1 MEEIIGKINDLFI
14 TNRQKYLLMNQEG
27 KYSTFDKSKH
37 KNVLP
42 LMDSFIKKHLE
53 GEATY
58 GVFGGEHISK
68 FLCFDID
75 VPDRDTARWIAYRT
89 INTLVELGV
98 SKEYIYPSTSGNKGY
113 HIDLYFEQP
122 VSNKLLHEFYII
134 VMETACF
141 ERTDERYAYKCEQ
154 GMVEMR
160 PVANKLG
167 VKLPLGKHFNT
178 KNKKRCWYVDVDT
191 LEEIRSKN
199 YILDIEK
206 MKNQIL
212 EDILES
218 QKDLLEADEGI
229 SEVEDL
235 VHNNYQ
241 SLEVYSRNVDES
253 LTIEHIEQ
261 LWSEGLKEVGTRH
274 NTLLKLAKYLRYQG
288 LSKEECQQDLEEW
301 MFEQDT
307 RYYRTSIPD
316 CVKDI
321 AEIIEY
327 VYKNEVA
334 LTITQKNIDVTH
346 KEMEKILGF
355 EKKNQ
360 KLLVYAMLVHSKRY
374 ALQNGVFY
382 MTQKQ
387 MAEATGYDIR
397 TIQRIL
403 PELEE
408 QGAFEYISK
417 NVMIKNRK
425 GQFEKK
431 KPNRYRLKIAIEE
444 TVEEATVKAY
454 SVKCNSHIEYKESF
468 NECVISLFE
477 WKELKVKLP
486 KRHYDELRRCKV
498 S

>member
-14 TNRQKYLLMNQEG
+14 TTRQKYLFMNQKG
-27 KYSTFDKSKH
+27 QYFTFDKSKNN
-37 KNVLP
+37 NVVP
-42 LMDSFIKKHLE
+42 LIDSFIKKHLE

-75 VPDRDTARWIAYRT
+75 VPDRVTARWIAYRT
-89 INTLVELGV
+89 INALVELGV

-113 HIDLYFEQP
+113 HIDLYFEKP
-122 VSNKLLHEFYII
+122 VSNKLLHEFYIL
-134 VMETACF
+134 VMETAYF
-141 ERTDERYAYKCEQ
+141 ERTDERYAYRCER

-160 PVANKLG
+160 PVASRLG

-178 KNKKRCWYVDVDT
+178 KGKKRCWYVNVDT

-199 YILDIEK
+199 YILEIK
-206 MKNQIL
+206 KIKNQIL

-218 QKDLLEADEGI
+218 QKDLMETSEGI
-229 SEVEDL
+229 REVGDL
-235 VHNNYQ
+235 VDDNYQ
-241 SLEVYSRNVDES
+241 SLEVYSRNIDES

-274 NTLLKLAKYLRYQG
+274 NALLKLAKYLRYQG
-288 LSKEECQQDLEEW
+288 LNQEECQQALQEW

-307 RYYRTSIPD
+307 RYYRTLIPD
-316 CVKDI
+316 CIDDI
-321 AEIIEY
+321 TKIVEY

-334 LTITQKNIDVTH
+334 LTITEKDIDVTH
-346 KEMEKILGF
+346 KEMERILDF
-355 EKKNQ
+355 KKRNQ
-360 KLLVYAMLVHSKRY
+360 KLLMYAMLVHSKRY

-431 KPNRYRLKIAIEE
+431 KPNRYKLKFA
-444 TVEEATVKAY
+444 VEEINVKAY
-454 SVKCNSHIEYKESF
+454 SVKCNSHVDYKESF
-468 NECVISLFE
+468 NECVINLFE
-477 WKELKVKLP
+477 WKELRAKLS